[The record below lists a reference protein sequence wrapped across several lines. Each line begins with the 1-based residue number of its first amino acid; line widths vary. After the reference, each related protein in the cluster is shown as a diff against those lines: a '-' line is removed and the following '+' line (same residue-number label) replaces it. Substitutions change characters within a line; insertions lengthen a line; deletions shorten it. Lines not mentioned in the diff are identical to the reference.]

1 LETLAEQSAPIEAA
15 PSHFSHPSSLALLLL
30 EVPRTFVAAS
40 LLLPAFPILQFA
52 PRGDGHPVLVLPG
65 LTASDVSTRV
75 IRRYV
80 SALGYKAYGWELGR
94 NFGLAGG
101 LRKRLMERLAELH
114 EAHERP
120 VSIVGWS
127 LGGIYAREL
136 AKLMPKSVRR
146 VITLGSP
153 FGGERQGFDPWMV
166 RMLTGRGLH
175 PRLRDR
181 LNRLH
186 PPPPVQSTA
195 IFTRTDGIAPWR
207 ACRETTGDGTE
218 NIEVMASHCGL
229 GFHPAVL
236 YAVADRLAQPEG
248 EFVPFDRG
256 GFRRAFY
263 G

>member
-1 LETLAEQSAPIEAA
+1 
-15 PSHFSHPSSLALLLL
+15 
-30 EVPRTFVAAS
+30 VPRTVIAAS
-40 LLLPAFPILQFA
+40 LLLPSLPFLQLA

-65 LTASDVSTRV
+65 FTASDVSTRV

-80 SALGYKAYGWELGR
+80 SSLGYKSYGWKLGR

-114 EAHERP
+114 ERHDRP

-153 FGGERQGFDPWMV
+153 FGGEQQGFDPWMV
-166 RMLTGRGLH
+166 RFLTGRDLH

-186 PPPPVQSTA
+186 PPPPVPSTA
-195 IFTRTDGIAPWR
+195 IFTKTDGVAPWR
-207 ACRETTGDGTE
+207 ACREREADATE
-218 NIEVMASHCGL
+218 NIEVVASHCGL

-248 EFVPFDRG
+248 EFVPFDRRG
-256 GFRRAFY
+256 LRRAFY

>member
-1 LETLAEQSAPIEAA
+1 MLSEQSAPIEAA
-15 PSHFSHPSSLALLLL
+15 HSRASGPSSLALLLL
-30 EVPRTFVAAS
+30 EAPRTFLAAS
-40 LLLPAFPILQFA
+40 LLLPSLPFLTLA

-65 LTASDVSTRV
+65 FTASDVSTRV

-80 SALGYKAYGWELGR
+80 SSLGYKAYGWKLGR

-101 LRKRLMERLAELH
+101 LRKRLMERLAELRERH
-114 EAHERP
+114 DRP

-153 FGGERQGFDPWMV
+153 FGGEQQGFDPWMV
-166 RMLTGRGLH
+166 RLLTGRDVH

-181 LNRLH
+181 LNRMY

-195 IFTRTDGIAPWR
+195 IFTRTDGVAPWR
-207 ACRETTGDGTE
+207 ACRETESDATE
-218 NIEVMASHCGL
+218 NIEVVASHCGL

-248 EFVPFDRG
+248 SFVPFDRG
-256 GFRRAFY
+256 GLRRAFY

>member
-1 LETLAEQSAPIEAA
+1 MLSEQSAPLAA
-15 PSHFSHPSSLALLLL
+15 AQSRASGPSSLALLLL
-30 EVPRTFVAAS
+30 EVPRTVIAAS
-40 LLLPAFPILQFA
+40 LLLPSLPFLQLA

-65 LTASDVSTRV
+65 FTASDVSTRI

-80 SALGYKAYGWELGR
+80 SSLGYKSYGWKLGR

-114 EAHERP
+114 ERHDRP

-166 RMLTGRGLH
+166 RLLTGRDLA

-207 ACRETTGDGTE
+207 ACREIDGDGTE
-218 NIEVMASHCGL
+218 NIEVVASHCGL

-248 EFVPFDRG
+248 AFVPFDRSG
-256 GFRRAFY
+256 LRRAFY